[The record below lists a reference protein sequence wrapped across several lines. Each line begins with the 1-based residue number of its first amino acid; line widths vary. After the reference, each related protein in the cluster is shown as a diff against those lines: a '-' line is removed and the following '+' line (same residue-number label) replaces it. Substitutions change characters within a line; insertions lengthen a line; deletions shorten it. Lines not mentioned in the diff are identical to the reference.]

1 VCSCG
6 GRAILNSI
14 ELDLKLGWNLEREE
28 LKISHNIKIKMK
40 TANIEIALPKEE
52 SAFQAKNGSG

>member
-1 VCSCG
+1 M
-6 GRAILNSI
+6 NSI

-28 LKISHNIKIKMK
+28 LKMSHNIKIKMK
-40 TANIEIALPKEE
+40 TASIEIALPKEE